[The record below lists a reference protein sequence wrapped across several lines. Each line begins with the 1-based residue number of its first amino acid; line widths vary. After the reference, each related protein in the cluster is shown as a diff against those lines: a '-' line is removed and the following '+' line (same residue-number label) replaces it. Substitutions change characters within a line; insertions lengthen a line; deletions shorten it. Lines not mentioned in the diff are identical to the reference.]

1 MPQGSILGPVMF
13 NIFINDIF
21 DFVKKGD
28 LHNYADDNTLSYGSN
43 SVNDVIE
50 TLEEQS
56 DILIKWFI
64 ENHMQANPDKFQAI
78 SIGRKTHEKNL
89 SFMLQGNKIDCEDEV
104 KLLGVTFDFKLT
116 FNSHVSHICKKA
128 SQQLNVLKRI

>member
-28 LHNYADDNTLSYGSN
+28 LHNYTDDNTLSHGSN
-43 SVNDVIE
+43 SVDDVIE

-56 DILIKWFI
+56 DILIKWFT
-64 ENHMQANPDKFQAI
+64 ENHMQD
-78 SIGRKTHEKNL
+78 
-89 SFMLQGNKIDCEDEV
+89 
-104 KLLGVTFDFKLT
+104 
-116 FNSHVSHICKKA
+116 
-128 SQQLNVLKRI
+128 